1 MSQFYDMTGER
12 TLNDWNETSL
22 PEDGT
27 VGKVEDGEGTLQA
40 DVNPQY
46 SDSFG
51 FRGKKQEKYAM
62 QPYRNS

>member
-27 VGKVEDGEGTLQA
+27 VGKVEDGEGTLQT
-40 DVNPQY
+40 DVN
-46 SDSFG
+46 
-51 FRGKKQEKYAM
+51 R
-62 QPYRNS
+62 